1 MPRFPSGNR
10 GFVSEDN
17 HMTEPKRAQLHLPG
31 LFEFYEFY
39 RVFCRSTGRTGNIFM
54 IGAKSPRF
62 MARRRAA
69 FGAADAWA
77 AAIRM
82 RAQFWR

>member
-31 LFEFYEFY
+31 RFEFYEFY
-39 RVFCRSTGRTGNIFM
+39 RVFL
-54 IGAKSPRF
+54 PLY
-62 MARRRAA
+62 RAHREY
-69 FGAADAWA
+69 F
-77 AAIRM
+77 
-82 RAQFWR
+82 

>member
-1 MPRFPSGNR
+1 
-10 GFVSEDN
+10 
-17 HMTEPKRAQLHLPG
+17 MTEPKRAQLHLPG

-39 RVFCRSTGRTGNIFM
+39 RVFLPLYRAHREYFYDWCEL
-54 IGAKSPRF
+54 PRF

-77 AAIRM
+77 AASRT
-82 RAQFWR
+82 RARFWR